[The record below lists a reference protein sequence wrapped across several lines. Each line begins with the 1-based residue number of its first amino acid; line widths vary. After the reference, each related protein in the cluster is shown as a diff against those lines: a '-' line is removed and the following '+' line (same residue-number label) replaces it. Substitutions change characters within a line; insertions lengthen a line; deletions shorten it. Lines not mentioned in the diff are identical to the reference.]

1 MSSANK
7 NIYLADA
14 KQPFVFRRQRLDIDC
29 MLNKSSSS
37 RNIVNCD
44 DPYIIDMIKL
54 ADQRMMQLQKE
65 LDETNQYKVIIDNK
79 LTNFKNQVSYYFFFK
94 KQKYLKLIS
103 ILITEFM
110 IKIAEKSLGI
120 L

>member
-29 MLNKSSSS
+29 MLAHKSNSS

-65 LDETNQYKVIIDNK
+65 LDEANQYKVIIDNK
-79 LTNFKNQVSYYFFFK
+79 LTNFKNQVSCYFFFK
-94 KQKYLKLIS
+94 KIYFAINNRVHDKNC
-103 ILITEFM
+103 
-110 IKIAEKSLGI
+110 
-120 L
+120 